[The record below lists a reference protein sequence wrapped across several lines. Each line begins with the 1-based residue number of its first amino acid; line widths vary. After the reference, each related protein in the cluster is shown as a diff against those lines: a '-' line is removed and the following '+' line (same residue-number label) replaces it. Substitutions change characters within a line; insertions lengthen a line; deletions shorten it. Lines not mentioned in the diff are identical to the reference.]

1 MGRKP
6 KELKYLKKTDG
17 RRNNGRKKGETYV
30 KKITATP
37 SAINKAKKDRSKLH
51 AQNAMIETFGSEE
64 AAWVHLAELAKDSFP
79 HMKMLFEYKYGKAG
93 DNLDAGSAKKMNIN
107 IKNLFTG
114 NQEKIEESSDVIDV
128 TPEEDE

>member
-17 RRNNGRKKGETYV
+17 RRNNGRKKGDAYV

-37 SAINKAKKDRSKLH
+37 SAINKAKKDRRKLH
-51 AQNAMIETFGSEE
+51 AQNAMIQTFGSEE
-64 AAWVHLAELAKDSFP
+64 DAWVHLAEMAKDSFP

-93 DNLDAGSAKKMNIN
+93 ENLDAGSAKKMNIN
-107 IKNLFTG
+107 IKSLFPGT
-114 NQEKIEESSDVIDV
+114 QEKIEEYSDVIDV
-128 TPEEDE
+128 TPEADE

>member
-1 MGRKP
+1 M
-6 KELKYLKKTDG
+6 
-17 RRNNGRKKGETYV
+17 RRLALRRLLGFT
-30 KKITATP
+30 
-37 SAINKAKKDRSKLH
+37 
-51 AQNAMIETFGSEE
+51 
-64 AAWVHLAELAKDSFP
+64 LAELAKDSFP

-93 DNLDAGSAKKMNIN
+93 ENLDVGSAKKMNIN